1 MEHSAH
7 PRRRTVLKAALTTAM
22 TVGVPLTGLLT
33 ATPSQAALP
42 PRGLTS
48 RYTMTAFTYS
58 GGATMHVYEAPDGT
72 GFQPVA
78 SPAYAPPSG
87 LLRDPSIMRHTD
99 GRYYTTYTTA
109 WTGNQIGLASSAD
122 RITWT
127 HLGTITL
134 APAGIGN
141 SWAPEWFLDTDG
153 RVHIVLSLHH
163 TASTDA
169 GTFQPHMITATNSD
183 LTAWTEPIPLA
194 GIPTDYID
202 TFVVKIDGTYHAVL
216 KSTRNMST
224 DFATAPALAGPW
236 TVWSTG
242 NFIDL
247 DNEGPCLVPL
257 DNGGWR
263 LYFEQYRARRF
274 WCTDSYDTFR
284 TWSTPMEL
292 SGISGTVK
300 HLTVLKE
307 RVPGGTTLPAAPHH
321 LGAVNQP
328 NRCWAPGGSSA
339 LDLADSGGI
348 ALTAVPGLADRNGY
362 SLRAADGRYVRHY
375 AYRLRLDA
383 NNGTAVF
390 ARDATFTA
398 RPGSASGSVALESF
412 SHPGRYVRHRDHQL
426 WLDPYQTGDLYAADR
441 SFLLM
446 RTHPA

>member
-7 PRRRTVLKAALTTAM
+7 PRRRTVLKAALTTTA
-22 TVGVPLTGLLT
+22 VAAGAPLTGLLT
-33 ATPSQAALP
+33 ATPSHAALP

-48 RYTMTAFTYS
+48 RYTMTAFTYT
-58 GGATMHVYEAPDGT
+58 GGAAMHVYEAPDGT
-72 GFQPVA
+72 AFQPIA
-78 SPAYAPPSG
+78 SPAYAPPAG

-127 HLGTITL
+127 HLGNITL
-134 APAGIGN
+134 PTAGIGS

-153 RVHIVLSLHH
+153 RVHIVLSLHY

-169 GTFQPHMITATNSD
+169 GTFQPHVITATNSA
-183 LTAWTEPIPLA
+183 LTAWTEPVALA

-202 TFVVKIDGTYHAVL
+202 TFIVRIDGTYHAVL

-247 DNEGPCLVPL
+247 DGEGPCLVPL

-321 LGAVNQP
+321 LRAVNAP
-328 NRCWAPGGSSA
+328 HPLWAPGGSSV
-339 LDLADSGGI
+339 LNLAAGGGI

-383 NNGTAVF
+383 NNDTAVF
-390 ARDATFTA
+390 ARDATFTV

-441 SFLLM
+441 SFLLV
-446 RTHPA
+446 